1 MIMQHFELI
10 QGLLKAG
17 GDAEQRLNGALSI
30 HGLAWSEYQVLLYL
44 AAAGEQ
50 RMRRVDLA
58 RCVGMTPSGVTR
70 LLAPMEKLGL
80 VDKQKTERDA
90 RVSIVTLTDA
100 GRRVFEEAKI
110 SVEAASESFVTGLRE
125 ELTDAMA
132 AIARVWAR

>member
-1 MIMQHFELI
+1 MQHFELI

-110 SVEAASESFVTGLRE
+110 SVEAASESFVIGLRE